1 MRSKREVHPSFSDP
15 NGITVEE
22 TPSVLNIENK
32 LKSER
37 FKNRFGSIYNNVD
50 KERKASLTYILVF
63 LLRRAYLA
71 VVIAFIPLSAFQFMA
86 IQASSVAVLVYYLTL
101 KPMETPIY
109 NSYEI
114 INESFIYTCAVIM
127 VLFTDYVT
135 ETDARWVFGYS
146 FIGITIACISVNLFL
161 TLIVA
166 VYAVKGALR
175 KRKMK
180 KEVQAALK
188 QAVDIEEEGM

>member
-1 MRSKREVHPSFSDP
+1 M
-15 NGITVEE
+15 
-22 TPSVLNIENK
+22 SVK
-32 LKSER
+32 L
-37 FKNRFGSIYNNVD
+37 
-50 KERKASLTYILVF
+50 
-63 LLRRAYLA
+63 
-71 VVIAFIPLSAFQFMA
+71 VI
-86 IQASSVAVLVYYLTL
+86 V

-114 INESFIYTCAVIM
+114 INESFIYICAVTM

-166 VYAVKGALR
+166 IYAVKGALR

-180 KEVQAALK
+180 KGVQTTSK
-188 QAVDIEEEGM
+188 QAVEPEEEEEV